1 MQDMFED
8 SSNEE
13 SLQRL
18 DLKLKSYSSL
28 RQQQFK
34 LDKVLWRT
42 KCSEMTLET
51 FGQFVGQLILVCVAL
66 ESKNFHLNKNLAKM
80 FYDMDNLYLLGIS
93 VIYGFIS
100 IIGTREGIE
109 SQAKYG
115 FFPDVSQFIKI

>member
-1 MQDMFED
+1 MFED

-51 FGQFVGQLILVCVAL
+51 IGQFVGQLILVCVAL
-66 ESKNFHLNKNLAKM
+66 ESKNFNLNKNLAKM
-80 FYDMDNLYLLGIS
+80 FYDTDNLYLLGFS

-100 IIGTREGIE
+100 IIGTRQGIE